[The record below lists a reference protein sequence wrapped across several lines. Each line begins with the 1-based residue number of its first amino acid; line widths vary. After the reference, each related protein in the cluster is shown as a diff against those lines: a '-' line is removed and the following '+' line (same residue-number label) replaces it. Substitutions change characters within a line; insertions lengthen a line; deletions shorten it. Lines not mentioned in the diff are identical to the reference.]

1 MNNNKKN
8 TRKQKMHVK
17 TGDIVKIISGKE
29 KGKFGTIIQ
38 VFPKTSMVIIKDLNL
53 KIKHQQPK
61 QKGESGE
68 IRRYEAPIHSS
79 NVMLYSTE
87 TKVSSRFT
95 IQVDANNKKC
105 RILKKNNEIVK
116 ENQLT

>member
-1 MNNNKKN
+1 MKK
-8 TRKQKMHVK
+8 KVSKYKIHVK

-29 KGKFGTIIQ
+29 KGKFGPIIR
-38 VFPKTSMVIIKDLNL
+38 VFPKTSMVIVKDLNL

-68 IRRYEAPIHSS
+68 IRRNEAPIHSS

-95 IQVDANNKKC
+95 IQVNANKKL

-116 ENQLT
+116 ENQLK